1 MNPFDL
7 TGPSFLFFYFILS
20 IVVILGFILYRNHCE
35 LKPNTPFPKLNDPY
49 KIAFLRGGKNEALR
63 VALLSLIDRTF
74 LVVAADG
81 EIKNPS
87 HADAKFMTDPLELA
101 VAAFYKSGH
110 KVEEMYRST
119 SFDRVMR
126 LFEQDLMQHEL
137 LPSAEQREDRD
148 KALFFGLFVLVGVAL
163 TKMLVGLSRNKP
175 VLLLVLFAVVAV
187 VVLLFQW
194 KKRRTT
200 KGDAILED
208 LKMLLGGASRIEN
221 AGQGSNLAMTAA
233 VFGMAAIS
241 PILFPHRDTLFRK
254 AAQSGNSSC
263 GSSCGSSCSSGSSSG
278 SDSGSSGSSCSSSSC
293 GGGGG
298 CGGCGGGGD

>member
-7 TGPSFLFFYFILS
+7 TGPSFLFFYFIFS
-20 IVVILGFILYRNHCE
+20 IVVILGFILYRNHRE

-63 VALLSLIDRTF
+63 VALVSLIDRKF
-74 LVVAADG
+74 LAVATDG
-81 EIKNPS
+81 EIKNNR
-87 HADAKFMTDPLELA
+87 HADAKFLTDPLELA
-101 VAAFYKSGH
+101 VTSFYKTGH
-110 KVEEMYRST
+110 KVAEIYRST
-119 SFDRVMR
+119 IFDRVMR
-126 LFEQDLMQHEL
+126 LYEQDLMQYEL

-148 KALFFGLFVLVGVAL
+148 KALFFALFVLIGVAL
-163 TKMLVGLSRNKP
+163 TKVLVGISRHKP
-175 VLLLVLFAVVAV
+175 VLFLYIFAFVSV

-200 KGDAILED
+200 KGDAMLED
-208 LKMLLGGASRIEN
+208 LKMLLGGASRMEH
-221 AGQGSNLAMTAA
+221 ADRGSNLGMLAA
-233 VFGMAAIS
+233 VYGMAAL
-241 PILFPHRDTLFRK
+241 PLTAFPYRDKLFGK
-254 AAQSGNSSC
+254 ATQSGDYSSSTSC
-263 GSSCGSSCSSGSSSG
+263 GSSCGSS

>member
-7 TGPSFLFFYFILS
+7 TGPSFLIFYFILS
-20 IVVILGFILYRNHCE
+20 IVVISGFILYRNHCE

-63 VALLSLIDRTF
+63 VALMSLIDRKF
-74 LVVAADG
+74 LVVATDG
-81 EIKNPS
+81 EIKNRR

-101 VAAFYKSGH
+101 LTAFYNTGH
-110 KVEEMYRST
+110 KVEAMYSSS

-126 LFEQDLMQHEL
+126 LLEQDLMQHEL

-148 KALFFGLFVLVGVAL
+148 KALFFVLFVLIGVAL

-175 VLLLVLFAVVAV
+175 ILFLVLFAVVSV
-187 VVLLFQW
+187 LVLLFQW
-194 KKRRTT
+194 KKRRTS

-208 LKMLLGGASRIEN
+208 LKMLLGGASRMQN

-233 VFGMAAIS
+233 IFGMAAIS
-241 PILFPHRDTLFRK
+241 PTMFPHRDTLFRK
-254 AAQSGNSSC
+254 AAQAGNSSC
-263 GSSCGSSCSSGSSSG
+263 GSSCGSSWSSG